1 MIKGQN
7 QALIALL
14 HLLNRWCSWAFALV
28 RQRQF
33 PTLVDNEV
41 VIYHISFYCILL
53 IALLKKLWN
62 EIGYLTFR
70 AQLRGMC
77 HQRDTSAYLQVDLCE
92 VGLSSLPVNLKLLIE
107 SGKQVGSH
115 DSLNKPSL
123 LVSHHPIWMPAEAT
137 PDHLSSAYS
146 TAWNDFLTLTWLY
159 CQGFQS
165 APKLTETT
173 TDNIIKALE
182 ANLPLAD
189 CVCRRFW
196 WKAYLGSLS
205 RAEQRE
211 LLWGV
216 AEAWRGEQGSSDR
229 HLSSSRFTSSRCLR
243 IQPTQ
248 PAVSRGR
255 ARVRV
260 CVYMC
265 LCVCA
270 YLSRAQV
277 CSAD

>member
-1 MIKGQN
+1 M
-7 QALIALL
+7 
-14 HLLNRWCSWAFALV
+14 

-33 PTLVDNEV
+33 LTLVDNEV

-53 IALLKKLWN
+53 ITLLKKLRGK
-62 EIGYLTFR
+62 IGYLTFSV
-70 AQLRGMC
+70 QLRGMY

-123 LVSHHPIWMPAEAT
+123 LVSHRPIWMPAEVT

-146 TAWNDFLTLTWLY
+146 TMWNDFLTLTWLY

-189 CVCRRFW
+189 CVCRRFR

-205 RAEQRE
+205 RAEQGE

-216 AEAWRGEQGSSDR
+216 AEAWHGEQGSSDR
-229 HLSSSRFTSSRCLR
+229 HLASLRFTSSRCLR

-248 PAVSRGR
+248 PAVSRGH
-255 ARVRV
+255 ARLCV
-260 CVYMC
+260 CVYTC
-265 LCVCA
+265 LCVCT